1 MRINKILKNKKTL
14 VGITG
19 GASIYKICT
28 LVRLFK
34 RNEAE
39 VKLIMT
45 ENATK
50 LISPLLFQS
59 LIGSPVYT
67 SMFQPVSQEKIEHIN
82 LAQWADVFI
91 IAPATANT
99 IGKLANGI
107 ADNLLTTVFLA
118 LPEKTP
124 VIIVPA
130 MESNMWENVFLQENI
145 KKLKKRKN
153 LKILQPKEGLLAS
166 GKVGKGRMAEP
177 EEIFEVVKKII

>member
-1 MRINKILKNKKTL
+1 MKKNKILKNKKIL
-14 VGITG
+14 IGVSA
-19 GASIYKICT
+19 GAAIYKIYS

-34 RNEAE
+34 KNEAE

-50 LISPLLFQS
+50 LASPLLFQS

-67 SMFQPVSQEKIEHIN
+67 SMFQPISQEKIEHVK
-82 LAQWADVFI
+82 LAQWADIFI

-118 LPEKTP
+118 FPEKAP
-124 VIIVPA
+124 VIVVPA

-153 LKILQPKEGLLAS
+153 LKILPPKEGLLAS

-177 EEIFEVVKKII
+177 EEIFRVVKKFL

>member
-1 MRINKILKNKKTL
+1 MRKNLKGKKILI
-14 VGITG
+14 GITG
-19 GASIYKICT
+19 GAAIYKICL

-39 VKLIMT
+39 IRLIMT
-45 ENATK
+45 ESATK
-50 LISPLLFQS
+50 LISPFLFES
-59 LIGSPVYT
+59 LIGSSVYT
-67 SMFQPVSQEKIEHIN
+67 SMFQPISRGKIEHIE
-82 LAQWADVFI
+82 LAQWADIFL

-130 MESNMWENVFLQENI
+130 MESNMWESVFLQENV

-153 LKILQPKEGLLAS
+153 LKIIQPKEGLLAS
-166 GKVGKGRMAEP
+166 GKAGKGRMAEP
-177 EEIFEVVKKII
+177 EEIFKVVKEIL

>member
-1 MRINKILKNKKTL
+1 MRENKILKKKKIL
-14 VGITG
+14 VGASA
-19 GASIYKICT
+19 GASIYKICS
-28 LVRLFK
+28 LIRLFK

-39 VKLIMT
+39 VNLIMT

-50 LISPLLFQS
+50 LVSTLLFQS

-67 SMFQPVSQEKIEHIN
+67 SMFQPVSQEKIEHLK

-99 IGKLANGI
+99 IAKLANGI

-118 LPEKTP
+118 LQEKTP

-177 EEIFEVVKKII
+177 EEIFKSVKELL